1 MTTLSPTELF
11 ARSKKK
17 FELALARLRREHI
30 DLALLSFQGSLEDAL
45 RGYLA
50 LRQNLSAQRDW
61 ETVLNELREDM
72 QEPLLR
78 HEVDRLLRVKQL
90 QERIAQGESVTLT
103 KDTLV
108 AYKDFVADLL
118 RRYGVAVAISDETHV
133 PFQTQP
139 AAFERHDRNVLDRL
153 PKLRERYAVLQRIP
167 LVTVVIIVVLCIL
180 GASVTAIVATLPR
193 QSSPVV
199 EQTTTASSLTETQP
213 SSPQQT
219 VPPLPIQPT
228 SDGLAVG
235 QFAFVRN
242 DVESGL
248 ALREQPGTAADVPV
262 QVYLKAGTQVLVV
275 DGPVELDGYTWWLV
289 RAANQQG
296 WCAGEFLVVE

>member
-1 MTTLSPTELF
+1 MTTLSPTEFF

-17 FELALARLRREHI
+17 FELALSRLRREHI

-50 LRQNLSAQRDW
+50 LRQNPSAQRDW

-103 KDTLV
+103 QDTLS

-118 RRYGVAVAISDETHV
+118 RRYGVAVAVSDDTHV
-133 PFQTQP
+133 PFQTEQ
-139 AAFERHDRNVLDRL
+139 ATFERRDGNVLDRL
-153 PKLRERYAVLQRIP
+153 PKLREQYAVLQRIP
-167 LVTVVIIVVLCIL
+167 LVTVMIIVVLCIL
-180 GASVTAIVATLPR
+180 GASVTAIITTLPR
-193 QSSPVV
+193 QTPPAA
-199 EQTTTASSLTETQP
+199 EQTTTVSPLAETQP

-219 VPPLPIQPT
+219 PPPLPIQPA

-235 QFAFVRN
+235 QFAFVRD
-242 DVESGL
+242 DVEDGL
-248 ALREQPGTAADVPV
+248 ALREQPGTAVDVPV

-275 DGPVELDGYTWWLV
+275 DGPVDADGYTWWLV

-296 WCAGEFLVVE
+296 WCAGEFLVVQ